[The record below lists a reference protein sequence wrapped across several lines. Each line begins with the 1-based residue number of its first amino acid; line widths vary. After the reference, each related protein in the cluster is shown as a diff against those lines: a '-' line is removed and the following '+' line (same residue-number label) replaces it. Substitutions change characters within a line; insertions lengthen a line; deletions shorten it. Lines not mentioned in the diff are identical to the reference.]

1 MQVKDI
7 MTGAPEESVK
17 DCCKTME
24 GHQVRQVPVVD
35 ELGSCCGM
43 VAQADVGP
51 PSLDPGRRRSCQA
64 SLATDRRTITIR
76 MLLKRRSAD
85 RDSRLRRSRD
95 GRHGTALRCSRS
107 SF

>member
-7 MTGAPEESVK
+7 MTGAPEESVE

-43 VAQADVGP
+43 VAQADVARRARPRTP
-51 PSLDPGRRRSCQA
+51 PKLSS
-64 SLATDRRTITIR
+64 
-76 MLLKRRSAD
+76 K
-85 RDSRLRRSRD
+85 SRD
-95 GRHGTALRCSRS
+95 RPPHHHDPDVAEAEVRGP
-107 SF
+107 

>member
-7 MTGAPEESVK
+7 MTGAPEESVE

-43 VAQADVGP
+43 VAQADVA
-51 PSLDPGRRRSCQA
+51 RRA
-64 SLATDRRTITIR
+64 STQDAAEVV
-76 MLLKRRSAD
+76 KEV
-85 RDSRLRRSRD
+85 SRP
-95 GRHGTALRCSRS
+95 TAAPSRS
-107 SF
+107 GCC